1 MTGNATAL
9 TRETARAKENR
20 EYVRHLLK
28 VRQPQFAA
36 AVESAIQQLLRDH
49 EAVCACQTGVP
60 DDSAQPVTTAG
71 TRPIWRWR
79 T

>member
-9 TRETARAKENR
+9 TRETAARAKENR
-20 EYVRHLLK
+20 AYVRHLLK

-49 EAVCACQTGVP
+49 GTSLT
-60 DDSAQPVTTAG
+60 SASALSSRVDNSCLRNCTAG
-71 TRPIWRWR
+71 GPPA
-79 T
+79 